1 MADDD
6 MDDGLGDDEVSGGSS
21 QKKSGGG
28 GFLPSLLKYVA
39 LALGAI
45 ILIVTV
51 VIITMKVMGG
61 NKPAAAAIPISE
73 DYKEIAEELDWYQ
86 GIGEI
91 QTRSSDPI
99 PASVVVNIFLGYK
112 KEDKITSTE
121 ITAQRIPIRDFL
133 RNYFAGKTAE
143 ALSPRNEEKLKIEI
157 RNEIND
163 SILSRGKIRKISFDK
178 LNVVTQQ

>member
-112 KEDKITSTE
+112 RKTRLLPPKLRRRESRFATFCE
-121 ITAQRIPIRDFL
+121 IISQERRPKHFL
-133 RNYFAGKTAE
+133 RATRKNLRLKFATK
-143 ALSPRNEEKLKIEI
+143 
-157 RNEIND
+157 
-163 SILSRGKIRKISFDK
+163 
-178 LNVVTQQ
+178 

>member
-143 ALSPRNEEKLKIEI
+143 ALSPRNEGKLKIEI

-163 SILSRGKIRKISFDK
+163 SILSRGKIRRISFDK

>member
-6 MDDGLGDDEVSGGSS
+6 MDDGLGDDDVGGGSS
-21 QKKSGGG
+21 PKKGGGG
-28 GFLPSLLKYVA
+28 GFLPTLLKYVA
-39 LALGAI
+39 LGLGAI

-51 VIITMKVMGG
+51 VIITMNIVGG

-73 DYKEIAEELDWYQ
+73 DYKEMAEELDWYQ

-99 PASVVVNIFLGYK
+99 PASIVVNIFMGYK
-112 KEDKITSTE
+112 KEDKVTSTE

>member
-6 MDDGLGDDEVSGGSS
+6 TDGTFDDEGGGTSE
-21 QKKSGGG
+21 KKGGG
-28 GFLPSLLKYVA
+28 GGILPKILLFVA
-39 LALGAI
+39 IGLGAI
-45 ILIVTV
+45 ILIVAVV
-51 VIITMKVMGG
+51 VITMNVMGA
-61 NKPAAAAIPISE
+61 NKPQQAAIPISE
-73 DYKEIAEELDWYQ
+73 DYKEVAEELEWYQ
-86 GIGEI
+86 SLGEI

-99 PASVVVNIFLGYK
+99 PASIVVNIFMGYK
-112 KEDKITSTE
+112 NEDKVTSTE

-143 ALSPRNEEKLKIEI
+143 ELSPRNEEKIKIEL

-163 SILSRGKIRKISFDK
+163 TILSRGKIRKISFDK